1 MSRSTH
7 MLMALWPACAAPATP
22 STKKPELPRHKD
34 NDKMKNRK
42 TQHLALGLACLLLAA
57 GCGDGGG
64 SDGPSNAAGVSQILS
79 QVESVEAGVIASVR
93 TGAVPPAS
101 GGPDA
106 TTADSGTVVNGGSSL
121 VSLLAAAPA
130 KRVYVWVRANGEVLD
145 GYWDVELPASRTDI
159 RIQVT
164 IAQQADRVATAFDC
178 IYALVDAS
186 GRVGAPATAAVRIV
200 PVGTGDIQISV
211 SWDRPTDVDLH
222 VVEPSGEE
230 IYFGH
235 DVASSGGN
243 LDLDSNA
250 GCGIDGVNNENVTWP
265 SGRAPRGRYIVR
277 VTYWSSC
284 GEPATNYVVTIQR
297 GGAPETFR
305 GTLTGDG
312 TRGGAGSGTTIAEFN
327 Y

>member
-1 MSRSTH
+1 MKIREIQI
-7 MLMALWPACAAPATP
+7 AL
-22 STKKPELPRHKD
+22 S
-34 NDKMKNRK
+34 
-42 TQHLALGLACLLLAA
+42 LACMLVAA
-57 GCGDGGG
+57 GCGDDDSGG
-64 SDGPSNAAGVSQILS
+64 SGGTNSAAGVSRIIS
-79 QVESVEAGVIASVR
+79 QVESVEAGVLATVR
-93 TGAVPPAS
+93 SGEVPAAS

-121 VSLLAAAPA
+121 VSLLGAAPA

-145 GYWDVELPASRTDI
+145 GYWDVELPTSRTDI

-164 IAQQADRVATAFDC
+164 IAQQADRVATTFDC

-186 GRVGAPATAAVRIV
+186 GRVGAPASAAVRIV

-211 SWDRPTDVDLH
+211 SWDAPTDVDLH

-230 IYFGH
+230 IYYGD
-235 DVASSGGN
+235 DVASSGGE

-250 GCGIDGVNNENVTWP
+250 SCRIDGVNNENVTWP

-277 VTYWSSC
+277 VDYWSSC
-284 GEPATNYVVTIQR
+284 GQPATNYVVTIQR

-305 GTLTGDG
+305 GTLTGSG
-312 TRGGAGSGTTIAEFN
+312 TSGGPGSGTTIAEFQ